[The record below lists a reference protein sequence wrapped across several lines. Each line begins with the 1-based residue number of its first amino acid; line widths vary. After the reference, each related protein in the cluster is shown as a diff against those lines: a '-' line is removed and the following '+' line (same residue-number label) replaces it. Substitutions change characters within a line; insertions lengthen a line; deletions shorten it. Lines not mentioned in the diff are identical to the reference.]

1 MKRYYFDYAAATPL
15 DSDAAR
21 AMEEAHQIWA
31 NPASLHADGRAA
43 RELLEASR
51 SKIARILGA
60 QTKEIIF
67 TSGATES
74 DNLAIL
80 GSLTACG
87 QEGARIVTLVSE
99 HVAVRACMQVASASG
114 YDVVEAKIDDT
125 GMVNVADLRT
135 VIDDQTVLISV
146 AMATSEIGTV
156 QPIGEIG
163 QFVRQIRAER
173 KANHNLTPLIFHTD
187 ASNALGLLPLAVD
200 RLGVDLMTISSAKA
214 YGPAGIGALYVRRS
228 TPLTPIIIGGR
239 QESSLRSGTPAVEL
253 AVGFATAAT
262 KAETMRKSEVKR
274 LQDLGEVFSK
284 GLKNIPGVRLNGH
297 KKKRLASVINLSF
310 AGRDGEDL
318 VLALDAAGFAVATG
332 AACAESSDEPSHVLL
347 ALGRTR
353 AEAQSSLRIS
363 FGRSTTIQDVK
374 KLTSAISKIVVE

>member
-1 MKRYYFDYAAATPL
+1 MAE
-15 DSDAAR
+15 AR
-21 AMEEAHQIWA
+21 QIWS

-43 RELLEASR
+43 RELLEESR
-51 SKIARILGA
+51 SKIARVLGA

-80 GSLTACG
+80 GALTACG
-87 QEGARIVTLVSE
+87 QANARIITLASE
-99 HVAVRACMQVASASG
+99 HAAARACMQVAFASG
-114 YDVVEAKIDDT
+114 YDVVEAKIDET
-125 GMVNVADLRT
+125 GMVNVADLRA
-135 VIDDQTVLISV
+135 VINDQTVLISV

-163 QFVRQIRAER
+163 QLVRQIRAER
-173 KANHNLTPLIFHTD
+173 KANHNPTPIIFHTD

-214 YGPAGIGALYVRRS
+214 YGPAGIGALYVRRG

-253 AVGFATAAT
+253 AAGFAAAAT

-274 LQDLGEVFSK
+274 LQDLGEEFFK
-284 GLKNIPGVRLNGH
+284 GLKGISGVRLNGH

-347 ALGRTR
+347 AMGRTR

-363 FGRSTTIQDVK
+363 FGRDTSAQDVK